1 MSGVILGICITAVSY
16 VAISK
21 LIKKNETSVQNYISS
36 TAEKLR
42 NYLENFISEKKQN
55 DSKQPQEGDSTSE
68 FGNKKNK
75 FFQNEEV
82 RPKY

>member
-21 LIKKNETSVQNYISS
+21 LIKKNESSVRSYLNS

-42 NYLENFISEKKQN
+42 DYLENFITEKRQN
-55 DSKQPQEGDSTSE
+55 ESKQSQEGESASE
-68 FGNKKNK
+68 IGNKKNK
-75 FFQNEEV
+75 LFQN
-82 RPKY
+82 